1 MKEAKMRVK
10 VQAKDVEAEDVCS
23 FYLVEP
29 NGDQLPSFN
38 AGSHIDVFI
47 DHGLVRQYSLCN
59 NPTEQHQYQIA
70 VLKEASSRGGSVY
83 LHENIQAGDF
93 IEISEPRNHFAL
105 HFGNHSSLLM
115 GGGIGITPILCM
127 AERLAYSVSNF
138 EFHYFARTRSRAA
151 FLDRIDQSRF
161 SAKACIHLNDEP
173 EQPPVDLEKI
183 IQSQTKGTHIYVCGP
198 AGFIDAVLNA
208 AANIGWPNSHLHREF
223 FKARL
228 PEHSDQEV
236 ASEQFTVK
244 LASTGREYLIPS
256 DQSVLQV
263 LAANGIEI
271 SSSCEQ
277 GVCGSCLTK
286 ILEGEPDHRDMFLMP
301 DERARNDQFTPCCSR
316 SKSPVLVLDL

>member
-1 MKEAKMRVK
+1 MKQAKMRVR

-23 FYLVEP
+23 FYLVDP
-29 NGDQLPSFN
+29 GGDQLPSFT

-59 NPTEQHQYQIA
+59 DPTEQHQYQIA
-70 VLKEASSRGGSVY
+70 VLKEASSRGGSIHM
-83 LHENIQAGDF
+83 HENIKAGDF

-105 HFGNHSSLLM
+105 HPGNHSSLLM

-127 AERLAYSVSNF
+127 AERLAHSDSDF
-138 EFHYFARTRSRAA
+138 EFHYFARSRGRAA
-151 FLDRIDQSRF
+151 FLNRIDQSGF
-161 SAKACIHLNDEP
+161 SARARIHFNDEP

-183 IQSQTKGTHIYVCGP
+183 IQSQSKGTHIYVCGP

-208 AANIGWPNSHLHREF
+208 AAKFGWPNSHLHREF
-223 FKARL
+223 FKAAV
-228 PEHSDQEV
+228 PEHSYQEV

-244 LASTGREYLIPS
+244 LASTGREYLVPS
-256 DQSVLQV
+256 GQSVLQV

-271 SSSCEQ
+271 LSSCEQ

-286 ILEGEPDHRDMFLMP
+286 ILEGEPDHRDMFLMA

-316 SKSPVLVLDL
+316 SKSPMLVLDL